1 MLLSRGRVNSLT
13 PQFIAE
19 NKDTTLTVVL
29 AAAVV
34 AWLVFGE
41 SEEFAIRVIT
51 VAAIWGILAISLNLI
66 VGYTG
71 LLSIAHLG
79 FFGFGAYISAVL
91 TYDPLYTI
99 PNATD
104 VARESV
110 SAEVGVFAWNF
121 FASLPLVIVIT
132 GVGALF
138 VGIVF
143 SRFRDD
149 FFALATLGVAVIAHR
164 LFLSARDFT
173 RGPFGINWIPSPSL
187 GGWVLD
193 ERWEYLVLVLVTL
206 GIVALITLYIVNTS
220 FGRVLTAIREDEK
233 AIEVFGYRVVYYK
246 LTIWVTSA
254 MIASVAG
261 ALFVGDIGAVSPNEF
276 VLLEAILLSSIVLI
290 GGLASIWGSIM
301 GALVFVLLEEGLR
314 FVPGFPIEYV
324 GQARIGVLGAL
335 LVILMLFRPQGLIG
349 RYKL

>member
-1 MLLSRGRVNSLT
+1 MLLSRSKIDSIT
-13 PQFIAE
+13 PPFIAE
-19 NKDTTLTVVL
+19 NKDITLTVV
-29 AAAVV
+29 AVSAVV
-34 AWLVFGE
+34 AWMVFGE
-41 SEEFAIRVIT
+41 SEQFAMRVGT

-91 TYDPLYTI
+91 TYSPPEAAAGT
-99 PNATD
+99 
-104 VARESV
+104 V
-110 SAEVGVFAWNF
+110 SAEIGVFSWNF
-121 FASLPLVIVIT
+121 FAALPLVIGIT

-138 VGIVF
+138 LGIVF

-187 GGWVLD
+187 GGWTMD
-193 ERWEYLVLVLVTL
+193 ERWEYLILVLVCL
-206 GIVALITLYIVNTS
+206 AIVAFITFYIVNTS

-233 AIEVFGYRVVYYK
+233 AIEVFGYRVAYYK
-246 LTIWVTSA
+246 LTIWVISA

-261 ALFVGDIGAVSPNEF
+261 ALFVADIGAVSPNEF

-301 GALVFVLLEEGLR
+301 GGLVFVLLEEGLR
-314 FVPGFPIEYV
+314 FVPGFPIEYI